1 MKSTN
6 EGENKMRYQVKV
18 AGKIYA
24 GNDPRVLLKRAVE
37 AWKTGS
43 KSQSRGINQ
52 REMPDN
58 SYEELVLSH

>member
-1 MKSTN
+1 
-6 EGENKMRYQVKV
+6 MRYQVKV

-24 GNDPRVLLKRAVE
+24 GNDPRILLKRAVE

-52 REMPDN
+52 RQMPDS